1 MIIKA
6 KIAGFTFETTLDLF
20 FLDNPEF
27 EVDKEW
33 LKSELFRMGDVYIRY
48 SDSYTVGATLVL
60 ISVESKS

>member
-6 KIAGFTFETTLDLF
+6 KVAGFAFETTLDLF

-33 LKSELFRMGDVYIRY
+33 LKSELLRMGDVYIRY
-48 SDSYTVGATLVL
+48 SDSYTIGVTLVL
-60 ISVESKS
+60 IKE

>member
-6 KIAGFTFETTLDLF
+6 KVAGFAFETTLDLF

-33 LKSELFRMGDVYIRY
+33 LKSELLRMGDVYIKY
-48 SDSYTVGATLVL
+48 SDSYTIGVTLVL
-60 ISVESKS
+60 IKE